1 MEEVAQVR
9 VAMFGGSYYLN
20 LPATLSK
27 VMGLEKGKVMR
38 VYRDKNKII
47 FEEEK
52 PVWPVVK
59 PK

>member
-20 LPATLSK
+20 LPSTLVK

-38 VYRDKNKII
+38 VYRDGNKII
-47 FEEEK
+47 FEEGK
-52 PVWPVVK
+52 PTWPVVK